1 MPNAMHLHILGS
13 GSKGNCSIVESP
25 AGFIMIDN
33 GFSRRETLARMHA
46 LGLDENRVRALIL
59 THEHSDHT
67 RGVMVWCKRF
77 SGTLIASAG
86 TPEAR
91 SGFDV
96 LPFQAV
102 EPGEAF
108 DIEDVHVQT
117 FPTSHDVVNPM
128 GLRLSCGDDAIGFA
142 TDTGTLSDAARNAL
156 RDARILALECN
167 HDVHM
172 LTSGDYPPLSQGA
185 HSLEHGPSFERP
197 GSGSRMRAR
206 YQPHRRA
213 CRHAHI
219 SREQPT
225 WSRGARARRCARCH
239 ARQRPWDRSDARTA
253 GHGTGAAHSRCRPR
267 PPRKHLV
274 DETAARPSGV
284 NRRSRKKGLPK
295 EPLSSELL
303 EKLEAVVSRS
313 KPS

>member
-46 LGLDENRVRALIL
+46 LGLDESRVRALIL

-67 RGVMVWCKRF
+67 RGVVVWCKRF

-91 SGFDV
+91 SGFDA

-102 EPGEAF
+102 EPGEEF
-108 DIEDVHVQT
+108 DIKDVHVQT

-142 TDTGTLSDAARNAL
+142 TDTGTLSDAAR
-156 RDARILALECN
+156 
-167 HDVHM
+167 M
-172 LTSGDYPPLSQGA
+172 
-185 HSLEHGPSFERP
+185 HSA
-197 GSGSRMRAR
+197 MRASL
-206 YQPHRRA
+206 PLNATTMSICSHLA
-213 CRHAHI
+213 ITPAF
-219 SREQPT
+219 SRSAS
-225 WSRGARARRCARCH
+225 SRTRVIFRTPRQRKPCASSLPAAPKSLSPCTYLKRTTDLASRCARSP
-239 ARQRPWDRSDARTA
+239 ARSVP
-253 GHGTGAAHSRCRPR
+253 HSTTTLGPQ
-267 PPRKHLV
+267 
-274 DETAARPSGV
+274 
-284 NRRSRKKGLPK
+284 RRSNGQARHRSCAFALPAK
-295 EPLSSELL
+295 IAP
-303 EKLEAVVSRS
+303 
-313 KPS
+313 

>member
-46 LGLDENRVRALIL
+46 LGLDENRVRTLIL

-67 RGVMVWCKRF
+67 RGVVVWCKRF

-102 EPGEAF
+102 KPGEAF

-172 LTSGDYPPLSQGA
+172 LTSGDYPRFLKERILSNTGHLSNAQAAEAACELVTNRTEELVAMHISQENNRPGLAVRALADALGA
-185 HSLEHGPSFERP
+185 TLDNDLGTAATLERP
-197 GSGSRMRAR
+197 GTAPGLHIRAAG
-206 YQPHRRA
+206 QD
-213 CRHAHI
+213 
-219 SREQPT
+219 
-225 WSRGARARRCARCH
+225 
-239 ARQRPWDRSDARTA
+239 RP
-253 GHGTGAAHSRCRPR
+253 
-267 PPRKHLV
+267 
-274 DETAARPSGV
+274 
-284 NRRSRKKGLPK
+284 
-295 EPLSSELL
+295 
-303 EKLEAVVSRS
+303 VSIW
-313 KPS
+313 

>member
-46 LGLDENRVRALIL
+46 LGLDEIRVRALIL

-67 RGVMVWCKRF
+67 RGVVVWCKRF

-91 SGFDV
+91 SGFDA

-172 LTSGDYPPLSQGA
+172 LTSGDYPRFLKERILSNTGHLSNAQAAEAACELVTNRTEELVAMHISQENNRPGLAVRALADALGA
-185 HSLEHGPSFERP
+185 TLDNDLGTAATLERP
-197 GSGSRMRAR
+197 GTVPGLHIRAAG
-206 YQPHRRA
+206 QD
-213 CRHAHI
+213 
-219 SREQPT
+219 
-225 WSRGARARRCARCH
+225 
-239 ARQRPWDRSDARTA
+239 RP
-253 GHGTGAAHSRCRPR
+253 
-267 PPRKHLV
+267 
-274 DETAARPSGV
+274 
-284 NRRSRKKGLPK
+284 
-295 EPLSSELL
+295 
-303 EKLEAVVSRS
+303 VSIW
-313 KPS
+313 